1 MSRISRPSHA
11 VVAAAV
17 ALLTAIAA
25 ALQPLAALAG
35 GGPPLGS

>member
-11 VVAAAV
+11 LVAAGV

-25 ALQPLAALAG
+25 VVLPHAALAG